1 MKGSFKRLK
10 LIDVPGAQHILEQIP
25 PENWHES
32 VEKGGLDL
40 GGPNGRFKIH
50 IGLFASGYPKY
61 IIEYTRG
68 NTKWPKEHVKD
79 VFSREAICIFF

>member
-1 MKGSFKRLK
+1 MTEVKGSFKRLK

-50 IGLFASGYPKY
+50 MSDYLLVGALKATVTDG
-61 IIEYTRG
+61 IETSIYG
-68 NTKWPKEHVKD
+68 SWG
-79 VFSREAICIFF
+79 

>member
-1 MKGSFKRLK
+1 MTEVKGSFKRLK

-40 GGPNGRFKIH
+40 GGPNGWFKIH

-61 IIEYTRG
+61 RG
-68 NTKWPKEHVKD
+68 GPIM
-79 VFSREAICIFF
+79 SAISDMLGSKYGCNHCFNRV